1 MKPTDINASLVDFY
15 LKLLSG
21 LSTEVKLDLISK
33 LVISLK
39 PSAKAKKLK
48 ELPEKSILG
57 LAGKWQSDETAE
69 ELVQNIRNAR
79 VFNRQIETF

>member
-1 MKPTDINASLVDFY
+1 MKSTDINANLVDFY

-48 ELPEKSILG
+48 ELPEKSILDYYG
-57 LAGKWQSDETAE
+57 AIDSDMSAE
-69 ELVQNIRNAR
+69 EMIEMIRSSR
-79 VFNRQIETF
+79 IFTRQIEPL